1 MSTPSRGK
9 IWGALW
15 VVYIVWGSTYLAIE
29 YSIRSMPPLLAMGSR
44 FLAAGLLMGAVLAIK
59 YGLGFLKITRR
70 QIPFLALLGALLLG
84 LGLGMVTLAQFNDVP
99 TSIVALLISALPFW
113 IAIFKAIDG
122 AKTSIWS
129 WVGIAI
135 GFVGVGILLMPELS
149 KPNNGSHIF
158 WMLMVILGNLGW
170 AFGTYIAPR
179 LDLPKSTLVVT
190 TYQMLFAGIAMS
202 SAGLIAGEDVAD
214 LFDATLSSWLGW
226 IFLVLIGS
234 IATYTA
240 YLWLISNAP
249 VGLIAT
255 YAYVNPVVAVS
266 LGVLFLDEKVSITL
280 LLGAIVVIFGV
291 FLVVRVEARTV
302 ETAKPNMEV
311 VQK

>member
-44 FLAAGLLMGAVLAIK
+44 FLTAGLLMGFALTLK
-59 YGLGFLKITRR
+59 YGPGYLKIKRK
-70 QIPFLALLGALLLG
+70 QIPYLVILGALLLG

-99 TSIVALLISALPFW
+99 TGIVALLISALPFW
-113 IAIFKAIDG
+113 IAIFKAIEG
-122 AKTSIWS
+122 TKTSIWS

-135 GFVGVGILLMPELS
+135 GFVGVGILLLPELS
-149 KPNNGSHIF
+149 KSNNGTHIF
-158 WMLMVILGNLGW
+158 WMLMVIIGNIGW

-190 TYQMLFAGIAMS
+190 SYQMLFAGIAMT
-202 SAGLIAGEDVAD
+202 SAGLLAGEDLAD

-226 IFLVLIGS
+226 LFLVLVGS

-240 YLWLISNAP
+240 YLWLIGKAP

-255 YAYVNPVVAVS
+255 YAYVNPVIAVS
-266 LGVLFLDEKVSITL
+266 LGVLFLDEKLSITL
-280 LLGAIVVIFGV
+280 LLGAIIVIIGV
-291 FLVVRVEARTV
+291 FLVVRVESRAV
-302 ETAKPNMEV
+302 ESNNNRDN
-311 VQK
+311 

>member
-1 MSTPSRGK
+1 MSTPSSRK

-29 YSIRSMPPLLAMGSR
+29 FAIRSMPPLLAIGSR
-44 FLAAGLLMGAVLAIK
+44 FLTASLLMGVALTIK
-59 YGLGFLKITRR
+59 FGPGYLKIKRS

-84 LGLGMVTLAQFNDVP
+84 LGLGMVTLAQFNGVP
-99 TSIVALLISALPFW
+99 SGMVALLISALPFW
-113 IAIFKAIDG
+113 IAIIKAFDG

-135 GFVGVGILLMPELS
+135 GFVGVGILLIPELS
-149 KPNNGSHIF
+149 KANNNSHIL
-158 WMLMVILGNLGW
+158 WMLLVILGNLGW

-190 TYQMLFAGIAMS
+190 CYQMLLGGISMTL
-202 SAGLIAGEDVAD
+202 AGLFSGEKVGD
-214 LFDATLSSWLGW
+214 LLDATPSSWLW
-226 IFLVLIGS
+226 WLFLVLIGS

-240 YLWLISNAP
+240 YLWLVGNAP

-255 YAYVNPVVAVS
+255 YAYVNPVIAVS
-266 LGVLFLDEKVSITL
+266 FGVLFLGEKISITL
-280 LLGAIVVIFGV
+280 LLGAIVVISGV
-291 FLVVRVEARTV
+291 FLVVRVESRFISKT
-302 ETAKPNMEV
+302 KSNL
-311 VQK
+311 